1 MRRFLVFLIFVMV
14 MTLSGEWTVVETFI
28 VPEGAAGLAWDGEY
42 LYCGIYGVDGDEFY
56 QIDPAEGSWQFAFSV
71 PDLGD
76 CFGLTY
82 DGEHLWTTDHPG
94 SAANPAIAME
104 LDMNGN
110 IISQF
115 NLPDHYMSGICYDSG
130 DFWVSTYYDPDGF
143 IYRLDDAGNILQ
155 SFAAP
160 DNQPWDLCRE
170 NEFLWMADY
179 WGDALYKIDPTDGS
193 LIESHASEGVDPSG
207 IVYDGQY
214 LWYCDNGQGAGQDY
228 LYKVDLGGGGNPAIE
243 LGFTEYDFGEVIVG
257 ETGNVDL
264 PVNNTGTANLSV
276 TSVEI
281 PSAQFSAIFQPPL
294 VVEPGGTGYIGITFS
309 PDNWGDFSAIME
321 IGSNDPVNPLEEVEL
336 TGSGVFADADIEVTP
351 VSLDFGTVRVNGYT
365 GEPIMIS
372 NQGTGDLIISD
383 MDIAGEN
390 YQINV
395 LDELPVTLATNEV
408 FEFSVWFNP
417 TAEMN
422 YPGNLMIVSN
432 DPDESP
438 FEVSLAGIGEIQ
450 NFTIGQQIWEYEI
463 DTSYDNSPKAI
474 SAVPDVNGDNR
485 DDVIICSEDGYIR
498 CFNGNSA
505 DWADVVWEIELGN
518 VYSQS
523 GLSIADDIDDDGYV
537 DVAVGTAGGRT
548 IYLLSG
554 LTGEVIWEHDT
565 TEYGS
570 GGWVY
575 QVDSSYDYNDDG
587 LNDILAAVGNDG
599 NGTGPQRAYCLD
611 AVSGISIWEFYTAGP
626 KFSVLGI
633 SDAND
638 DGVPDAVTG
647 ASNVNETTGLIYG
660 IDGANGN
667 QMWVHAASGSS
678 VWALAQLGDIN
689 GDGVSD
695 VAAGDFSGNCYG
707 LNAASG
713 NELWSGNI
721 GTSIIL
727 RFALLDDVNSDGYP
741 DISVAHSTFDN
752 AVVLD
757 GFDGSN
763 IWSQP
768 VADQP
773 WNLSRIDDISGDGI
787 NDVVVG
793 TLFTS
798 SYVYYLDG
806 VNGSELSSVYV
817 GTPVDAIGVI
827 HDIDGNGSMEVV
839 AGGRNGWVYCYSG
852 GTASA
857 VGTIQGYVYDS
868 NMQPLEGVVIDIG
881 GIIVITDVSGY
892 FMLQLPPGYYPLNA
906 SLEGYLNV
914 SMNVTVIEGETT
926 EVEIIMPSEEEIL
939 PPQNVTA
946 DEGGYISW
954 TAPPGAL
961 LFNIYWDG
969 NLMAQTEET
978 SFQMSGL
985 IFNHYYEIGISAV
998 YEMAESEMVTVGF
1011 IYTGYHQFGDIDDND
1026 QVEAFDA
1033 AIALQYVVGLDPVV
1047 APLPWED
1054 WRIAVAD
1061 VDGNDEVGAYDSALI
1076 LQYVVGIIEIFPVE
1090 LPLRCDAP
1098 LANVDIRVE
1107 NDRLIF
1113 SSEKN
1118 LYAFTLQVDNSD
1130 KILGNPNI
1138 SGEEVIMAYNQEDY
1152 TLALASASEIK
1163 GDFLSIPFKHN
1174 ASEICLSLVINTEK
1188 IRRTVYLNSDPVV
1201 SSLNGNYPN
1210 PFNPETTIS
1219 FQIAVGETGELS
1231 IFNVKGQRLIKES
1244 FGSGEHTFRWQAKGY
1259 GSGIYFYRLS
1269 TGSFSKT
1276 YKMVMIK

>member
-1 MRRFLVFLIFVMV
+1 M
-14 MTLSGEWTVVETFI
+14 ETYI
-28 VPEGAAGLAWDGEY
+28 VPEGATGLAWDGEY
-42 LYCGIYGVDGDEFY
+42 LYCGIYGVNGDEFY
-56 QIDPAEGSWQFAFSV
+56 QIDPLDGSWQYAFNV
-71 PDLGD
+71 PTLDD
-76 CFGLTY
+76 CYGLTY
-82 DGEHLWTTDHPG
+82 DGEHLWTTDHP
-94 SAANPAIAME
+94 SPSSNPAIAME

-115 NLPDHYMSGICYDSG
+115 NLPDHYMSGICYDEG

-160 DNQPWDLCRE
+160 DNQPWDLCKE

-193 LIESHASEGVDPSG
+193 LIESHASEGIDPSG

-228 LYKVDLGGGGNPAIE
+228 LYKVDLSGTGNPVIE

-257 ETGNVDL
+257 YAGTVDL
-264 PVNNTGTANLSV
+264 LIYNNGTADLMIS
-276 TSVEI
+276 
-281 PSAQFSAIFQPPL
+281 SAMIQVVYFSAIFQPPL
-294 VVEPGGTGYIGITFS
+294 IIEPGGTGYIGIMFT
-309 PDNWGDFSAIME
+309 PDTWGDFTGVLEME
-321 IGSNDPVNPLEEVEL
+321 SNDPVHPLEEVEL
-336 TGSGVFADADIEVTP
+336 SGSGVYADADID
-351 VSLDFGTVRVNGYT
+351 VSPDNLNFGTVRVNGYT
-365 GEPIMIS
+365 GESIQIS
-372 NQGTGDLIISD
+372 NQGNGDLVISD

-390 YQINV
+390 YQINI

-408 FEFSVWFNP
+408 FEFTVWFNP
-417 TAEMN
+417 TTEMS

-463 DTSYDNSPKAI
+463 NTSYDNSPKAI
-474 SAVPDVNGDNR
+474 GNIPDVNGDSR

-505 DWADVVWEIELGN
+505 EWADVIWEIELGN

-523 GLSIADDIDDDGYV
+523 GLSIADDIDDDGHV

-565 TEYGS
+565 SEYGD

-575 QVDSSYDYNDDG
+575 QVDSSHDYNDDG

-611 AVSGISIWEFYTAGP
+611 AVSGNSIWEFYTAGP
-626 KFSVLGI
+626 KFSVIGI
-633 SDAND
+633 QDAND
-638 DGVPDAVTG
+638 DGVPDVVTG
-647 ASNVNETTGLIYG
+647 GSDGWETVGLVYG
-660 IDGANGN
+660 INGANGD
-667 QMWVHAASGSS
+667 QMWIRAASGTS
-678 VWALAQLGDIN
+678 VWALAQLGDID
-689 GDGVSD
+689 GDGVCD
-695 VAAGDFSGNCYG
+695 LAAGDFSGNCYG

-713 NELWSGNI
+713 SVLWNSNI
-721 GTSIIL
+721 GNSIIL
-727 RFALLDDVNSDGYP
+727 CFALLDDVNSDGYP

-757 GFDGSN
+757 GYDGSN

-793 TLFTS
+793 TLYTS

-806 VNGSELSSVYV
+806 VDGSELSSVYV

-852 GTASA
+852 GVASA

-868 NMQPLEGVVIDIG
+868 DMQPLEGVVIDVG
-881 GIIVITDVSGY
+881 GIIAITDVSGY
-892 FMLQLPPGYYPLNA
+892 FMLQLLPGYYPLNA

-914 SMNVTVIEGETT
+914 SMNVTVVEGETT
-926 EVEIIMPSEEEIL
+926 EVEIIMPSEDEIL

-961 LFNIYWDG
+961 NFNIYLD
-969 NLMAQTEET
+969 NTLVTQTEET
-978 SFQMSGL
+978 SIQMTDL
-985 IFNHYYEIGISAV
+985 IFNHYYELGISAV
-998 YEMAESEMVTVGF
+998 YNMGESEIVTVGF
-1011 IYTGYHQFGDIDDND
+1011 IYTGYHQYGDIDDND
-1026 QVEAFDA
+1026 LVEAYDA
-1033 AIALQYVVGLDPVV
+1033 ATCLQYVVGLDPVG

-1054 WRIAVAD
+1054 WRIAVAN
-1061 VDGNDEVGAYDSALI
+1061 VDGNDEVEAYDAALI
-1076 LQYVVGIIEIFPVE
+1076 LQYVVGIIETFPAD
-1090 LPLRCDAP
+1090 LPLRWSAP
-1098 LANVDIRVE
+1098 IANVDIRIE
-1107 NDRLIF
+1107 NDQLIF
-1113 SSEKN
+1113 NSEDY
-1118 LYAFTLQVDNSD
+1118 LYAFTLQIDNSK
-1130 KILGNPNI
+1130 KILGNPDI
-1138 SGEEVIMAYNQEDY
+1138 SGKDVMMAYNQENY
-1152 TLALASASEIK
+1152 NLALASASEIK
-1163 GDFLSIPFKHN
+1163 GDFLSIPFKQN
-1174 ASEICLSLVINTEK
+1174 ASEICLSLVLNTEK
-1188 IRRTVYLNSDPVV
+1188 ISRTVYLDPAPGV

-1219 FQIAVGETGELS
+1219 FQIAAGETGELS
-1231 IFNVKGQRLIKES
+1231 IFNVKGQRLVKEQ
-1244 FGSGEHTFRWQAKGY
+1244 FDSGEHTYRWQAKGY

-1269 TGSFSKT
+1269 TDSFCKT
-1276 YKMVMIK
+1276 YKMVMIR